1 MIYLFNMVIFHSYV
15 KLPEGNSHDNFQD
28 VRLVLPRIPC
38 CNSAIPRQ
46 VGGILVGLGAQIQM
60 AKLVSTDSESR
71 VLKSEPGA
79 SGFFMTQW
87 ICGKRIYASEIQPG
101 RESMQ
106 RKMPRTIKRKDA
118 RSDVWLWFEITGWW
132 TRVKRNSELPKAVT
146 LAIMRFWP
154 SPLQF
159 PDQEYVWMS
168 TLTDEH

>member
-1 MIYLFNMVIFHSYV
+1 MGKLKDLLASYTQLVRGAQYLYS
-15 KLPEGNSHDNFQD
+15 LLE
-28 VRLVLPRIPC
+28 
-38 CNSAIPRQ
+38 

-118 RSDVWLWFEITGWW
+118 RSDV
-132 TRVKRNSELPKAVT
+132 
-146 LAIMRFWP
+146 
-154 SPLQF
+154 
-159 PDQEYVWMS
+159 
-168 TLTDEH
+168 